1 MGRLPQC
8 EHEGC
13 GYPGVRT
20 IMVDGYRRLGAAE
33 RNIQAREL
41 ACRGHV
47 GAMIAFKQQTY
58 QDMGLKVPDMWHVAT
73 EV

>member
-1 MGRLPQC
+1 
-8 EHEGC
+8 
-13 GYPGVRT
+13 
-20 IMVDGYRRLGAAE
+20 MVDGYRRPGAAE

-47 GAMIAFKQQTY
+47 QAMIDFKQQTY
-58 QDMGLKVPDMWHVAT
+58 RDLGLKIPDMWHVAT